1 MDRYTIVK
9 KKKEIVKTKDIFIS
23 NDYKKLIKYKKEYK
37 DNYLEKYENDYIDD
51 YIEKYENEYIYNI
64 PNSKKKNNPEFI
76 YFAIL
81 VIMFYNL

>member
-9 KKKEIVKTKDIFIS
+9 KKKDIVKTKDIFIS
-23 NDYKKLIKYKKEYK
+23 NDYKKLINCKKEYV
-37 DNYLEKYENDYIDD
+37 EKYENDYIDD

-64 PNSKKKNNPEFI
+64 PNNKKKNNPEFI